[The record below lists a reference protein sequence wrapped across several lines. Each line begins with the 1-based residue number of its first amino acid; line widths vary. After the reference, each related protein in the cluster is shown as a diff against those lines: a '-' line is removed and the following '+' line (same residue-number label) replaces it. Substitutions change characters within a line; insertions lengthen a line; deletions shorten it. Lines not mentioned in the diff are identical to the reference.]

1 MSHALVRAVKCQQVV
16 TENESSQASLDIR
29 KEERDVG
36 AVDNIWSQCQH
47 GPCK

>member
-47 GPCK
+47 RPCK